1 MRGLQRGRLLSHAA
15 GIEGVRALS
24 MIRRLDHIAIAVPD
38 IEAAI
43 TRFVEDLGIE
53 LAGRED
59 VPTESTTTAFFPIDG
74 TQIELIHP
82 MEGSGPVQTFL
93 DKRGGGLHH
102 LCFETDD
109 IETDM
114 KRLQEKGYRFLS
126 EAPKPGAHGTRVV
139 FIHPKSAGGVLIEL
153 AEHPKE

>member
-1 MRGLQRGRLLSHAA
+1 
-15 GIEGVRALS
+15 

-43 TRFVEDLGIE
+43 KRFVEDLGIE

-59 VPTESTTTAFFPIDG
+59 VPTQSTTTAFLPVSG

-82 MEGSGPVQTFL
+82 INGEGPVQAFL

-109 IETDM
+109 IDTDM
-114 KRLQEKGYRFLS
+114 NCLKEKGYRFLS
-126 EAPKPGAHGTRVV
+126 EEPQPGAHGTRVA

-153 AEHPKE
+153 AEYPKE